1 MISDKIK
8 SILKTIPTD
17 PGVYRYYDDKG
28 EIIYVGKAK
37 NLKRRVHS
45 YFNKQQQ
52 SRKVSVLVSRIAD
65 IRFTVVNSEMEALL
79 LENNFIKQ
87 YKPRYNILLKDDKTY
102 PWICIKN
109 ERFPRV
115 FLTRKKVNDGSTY
128 FGPYPSV
135 MTAKT
140 LLEMLRQL
148 YPIRNC
154 KLILK
159 EENIKNNHYRPC
171 LEYHVGNCKAPCDG
185 SVDEEEYDSMI
196 INIKKVIKGNI
207 QEVLRDMKSKMMA
220 YAAKLEFEQAQ
231 VIKDKY
237 DLLENYHAK
246 SVVCSNTAYDMEV
259 FSFEDA
265 DNSFYVNYMKIVEGA
280 IIQSHSLE
288 IKRKLEESPEELLS
302 IAIVEIH
309 QMNSDEEADAFDA
322 SLHEDC
328 KDTLNVSI
336 DTEADALNVST
347 IMQNAESKINRNIK
361 EIIVP
366 IELNINIEGVR
377 FTIPQRGEKREILEL
392 SQRNAKQYRLEVEK
406 LRTLVDPE
414 RHTKRILSQMKED
427 LKLPVLPEVIEC
439 FDNSN
444 FQGDYAVAA
453 MTQFVNAKPNKS
465 GYRHFNIKTVEGPND
480 FASMEEI
487 IYRRYSR
494 LLNEN
499 QRLPDLIVVDG
510 GKGQLSSAVK
520 ILQQLGLYGKI
531 SIIGIAEKLEE
542 IYFPGDS
549 IPLYIDKRS
558 ETLKVIQHIRDEAH
572 RFGITHHRKK
582 FEKGFIHSELNDIK
596 GIGKQT
602 AEKLMLELKS
612 VKNIKDA
619 SLETLEGI
627 IGKAKAKIV
636 WEYYWS
642 TKNVH

>member
-1 MISDKIK
+1 MNISDKIK

-128 FGPYPSV
+128 LGPYPSV

-171 LEYHVGNCKAPCDG
+171 LEYHIGNCKAPCDG
-185 SVDEEEYDSMI
+185 SINEDDYNKMI
-196 INIKKVIKGNI
+196 YNVKKVIKGNI
-207 QEVLRDMKSKMMA
+207 QEVLRDMKSQMMA
-220 YAAKLEFEQAQ
+220 HAAKLEFEQAQ

-265 DNSFYVNYMKIVEGA
+265 GNSFYVNYMKIVEGA

-309 QMNSDEEADAFDA
+309 QMNDGTDTYFDSDND
-322 SLHEDC
+322 SNIN
-328 KDTLNVSI
+328 K
-336 DTEADALNVST
+336 
-347 IMQNAESKINRNIK
+347 SKNIR

-366 IELNINIEGVR
+366 IELDINIEGVR

-414 RHTKRILSQMKED
+414 RHTKRILNQMKED

-612 VKNIKDA
+612 VKNIKEA
-619 SLETLEGI
+619 SLETLEKI
-627 IGKAKAKIV
+627 VGKAKAKVV
-636 WEYYWS
+636 WDYFQ
-642 TKNVH
+642 NN

>member
-1 MISDKIK
+1 MNDKVK
-8 SILKTIPTD
+8 SILKTIPID

-37 NLKRRVHS
+37 NLKRRVSS

-52 SRKVSVLVSRIAD
+52 SGKVKVLVSRIAD
-65 IRFTVVNSEMEALL
+65 IKFTVVNNEMEALL

-102 PWICIKN
+102 PWICVKN

-115 FLTRKKVNDGSTY
+115 FLTRKKVNDGSIY

-159 EENIKNNHYRPC
+159 EEYINNGHYRPC
-171 LEYHVGNCKAPCDG
+171 LEYHIGNCKAPCDG
-185 SVDEEEYDSMI
+185 SISEDDYRQMI
-196 INIKKVIKGNI
+196 LNVKKVIKGNI
-207 QEVLRDMKSKMMA
+207 HEVLKDMKTQMMDHA
-220 YAAKLEFEQAQ
+220 SRLEFEKAQ

-246 SVVCSNTAYDMEV
+246 SVVCSNTIFDIEV

-265 DNSFYVNYMKIVEGA
+265 GNSFYVNYMKIVEGA
-280 IIQSHSLE
+280 IIQSHSFE
-288 IKRKLEESPEELLS
+288 IKRKLDETAEELMS
-302 IAIVEIH
+302 IAIIEVR
-309 QMNSDEEADAFDA
+309 QM
-322 SLHEDC
+322 
-328 KDTLNVSI
+328 
-336 DTEADALNVST
+336 
-347 IMQNAESKINRNIK
+347 MESRNIK

-366 IELNINIEGVR
+366 VELDINIEGVK
-377 FTIPQRGEKREILEL
+377 FTVPQRGEKLDILQL
-392 SQRNAKQYRLEVEK
+392 SQRNAKQYRIETEK

-414 RHTKRILSQMKED
+414 RHTKRILNQMKDD
-427 LKLPVLPEVIEC
+427 LNLPVLPEVIEC

-444 FQGDYAVAA
+444 FHGDYAVAA

-487 IYRRYSR
+487 IYRRYRR
-494 LLNEN
+494 LLDEG

-520 ILQQLGLYGKI
+520 ILQQLELYGKI

-619 SLETLEGI
+619 SLESLEKI

-636 WEYYWS
+636 WEYFNKTS
-642 TKNVH
+642 AE

>member
-1 MISDKIK
+1 MNISDKIK

-17 PGVYRYYDDKG
+17 PGVYQYFDEKG

-37 NLKRRVHS
+37 NLKRRVSS

-52 SRKVSVLVSRIAD
+52 SGKVKVLVSRIAD
-65 IRFTVVNSEMEALL
+65 IRFTVVNNEMEALL

-102 PWICIKN
+102 PWICVKN

-115 FLTRKKVNDGSTY
+115 FLTRKKVNDGSIY

-135 MTAKT
+135 TVAKT
-140 LLEMLRQL
+140 FLEMLRKL

-159 EENIKNNHYRPC
+159 EENINNGHYRPC
-171 LEYHVGNCKAPCDG
+171 LEYHIGNCKAPCDG
-185 SVDEEEYDSMI
+185 SMSEEDYRQMI
-196 INIKKVIKGNI
+196 LNVKKVIKGNI
-207 QEVLRDMKSKMMA
+207 QEVLKDMKNQMMDHA
-220 YAAKLEFEQAQ
+220 SRLEFEQAQ
-231 VIKDKY
+231 AIKDKY
-237 DLLENYHAK
+237 DILENYHAR
-246 SVVCSNTAYDMEV
+246 SVVCSNTIFDIEV
-259 FSFEDA
+259 FSYEDA
-265 DNSFYVNYMKIVEGA
+265 DSSFYVNYMKIVEGA
-280 IIQSHSLE
+280 IIQSHSFE
-288 IKRKLEESPEELLS
+288 IKRKLDETAEELMS
-302 IAIVEIH
+302 MAIVEVR
-309 QMNSDEEADAFDA
+309 QM
-322 SLHEDC
+322 
-328 KDTLNVSI
+328 
-336 DTEADALNVST
+336 
-347 IMQNAESKINRNIK
+347 MESNHIK

-366 IELNINIEGVR
+366 IELDIKLDGVK
-377 FTIPQRGEKREILEL
+377 FTIPQRGEKLEILEL
-392 SQRNAKQYRLEVEK
+392 SQRNAKQYRIETEK

-414 RHTKRILSQMKED
+414 RHTKRVLNQMKDD
-427 LKLPVLPEVIEC
+427 LRLPVLPEVIEC

-453 MTQFVNAKPNKS
+453 MVQFVNAKPNKS

-487 IYRRYSR
+487 IYRRYRR
-494 LLNEN
+494 LLDEG

-520 ILQQLGLYGKI
+520 ILQQLDLYGKI

-596 GIGKQT
+596 GIGKLT

-612 VKNIKDA
+612 VKNIKEA
-619 SLETLEGI
+619 SLETLEKI

-636 WEYYWS
+636 HEYFE
-642 TKNVH
+642 K

>member
-37 NLKRRVHS
+37 NLKRRVSS
-45 YFNKQQQ
+45 YFNKNQ
-52 SRKVSVLVSRIAD
+52 SGKVKVLVSRIAD
-65 IRFTVVNSEMEALL
+65 IKFIVVDNEMEALL
-79 LENNFIKQ
+79 LENNMIKQ
-87 YKPRYNILLKDDKTY
+87 YKPRYNIMLKDDKTY
-102 PWICIKN
+102 PWICVKN

-115 FLTRKKVNDGSTY
+115 YLTRKKVNDGSIY

-135 MTAKT
+135 MTART

-159 EENIKNNHYRPC
+159 EENINNGHYRPC
-171 LEYHVGNCKAPCDG
+171 LEYHIGNCKAPCDG
-185 SVDEEEYDSMI
+185 SISEEEYREMI
-196 INIKKVIKGNI
+196 QNIKRVIKGNI
-207 QEVLRDMKSKMMA
+207 QEVLKDMKAQMMDHA
-220 YAAKLEFEQAQ
+220 SRLEFEQAQ

-237 DLLENYHAK
+237 DILENYHAK
-246 SVVCSNTAYDMEV
+246 SVVCSNSLFDMEV
-259 FSFEDA
+259 FSYEDA
-265 DNSFYVNYMKIVEGA
+265 GNSFYVNYMKIVEGA
-280 IIQSHSLE
+280 IIQSHSFEL
-288 IKRKLEESPEELLS
+288 KRKLDESVEELLS
-302 IAIVEIH
+302 MAIVEVR
-309 QMNSDEEADAFDA
+309 QM
-322 SLHEDC
+322 
-328 KDTLNVSI
+328 
-336 DTEADALNVST
+336 
-347 IMQNAESKINRNIK
+347 MESHNIK

-366 IELNINIEGVR
+366 TELDIKLEGVK
-377 FTIPQRGEKREILEL
+377 FTIPQRGEKLDILEL
-392 SQRNAKQYRLEVEK
+392 SQRNAKQYRLDTEK

-414 RHTKRILSQMKED
+414 RHTKRILNQMKED
-427 LKLPVLPEVIEC
+427 LNLPVLPEVIEC

-487 IYRRYSR
+487 IYRRYKR
-494 LLNEN
+494 LLDEE

-520 ILQQLGLYGKI
+520 ILQQLGLFGKI

-612 VKNIKDA
+612 VKNIKEA
-619 SLETLEGI
+619 SLETLEKI
-627 IGKAKAKIV
+627 VGKAKAGIV
-636 WEYYWS
+636 YNYFR
-642 TKNVH
+642 NI

>member
-1 MISDKIK
+1 MTISDKIK

-109 ERFPRV
+109 EKFPRV

-154 KLILK
+154 KLILRQ
-159 EENIKNNHYRPC
+159 ENIKNGHYRPC
-171 LEYHVGNCKAPCDG
+171 LEYHIGNCKAPCDG
-185 SVDEEEYDSMI
+185 SVSEDDYNEMI
-196 INIKKVIKGNI
+196 YNVKKVIKGNI

-220 YAAKLEFEQAQ
+220 HAAKLEFEQAQ

-246 SVVCSNTAYDMEV
+246 SVVCSNTAHDMEV

-265 DNSFYVNYMKIVEGA
+265 DASFYINYMKIVEGA

-288 IKRKLEESPEELLS
+288 IKRKLEETPEELLS
-302 IAIVEIH
+302 MAIIEIH
-309 QMNSDEEADAFDA
+309 QMNAGTDSDTD
-322 SLHEDC
+322 SH
-328 KDTLNVSI
+328 
-336 DTEADALNVST
+336 
-347 IMQNAESKINRNIK
+347 INKGKKNR

-366 IELNINIEGVR
+366 IELDIDIEGVR
-377 FTIPQRGEKREILEL
+377 FTVPQRGEKFEILEL
-392 SQRNAKQYRLEVEK
+392 SQRNAKQYRLEMEK

-414 RHTKRILSQMKED
+414 RHTKRILNQMKED

-520 ILQQLGLYGKI
+520 ILQQLGLFGKI

-612 VKNIKDA
+612 VKNIKEA
-619 SLETLEGI
+619 SIETLEAI
-627 IGKAKAKIV
+627 VGKAKAKIV
-636 WEYYWS
+636 WEYFRS
-642 TKNVH
+642 I

>member
-1 MISDKIK
+1 MNDKIA

-17 PGVYRYYDDKG
+17 PGVYRYYDEKG

-37 NLKRRVHS
+37 NLKRRVSS
-45 YFNKQQQ
+45 YFNKQQ
-52 SRKVSVLVSRIAD
+52 SGKVKVLVSRIAD
-65 IRFTVVNSEMEALL
+65 IKFIVVDNEMEALL
-79 LENNFIKQ
+79 LENNMIKQ
-87 YKPRYNILLKDDKTY
+87 YKPRYNIMLKDDKTY
-102 PWICIKN
+102 PWICVKN

-115 FLTRKKVNDGSTY
+115 FLTRKKVNDGSIY

-135 MTAKT
+135 TVAKT
-140 LLEMLRQL
+140 FLEMLRKL

-159 EENIKNNHYRPC
+159 EENIYNGHYRPC
-171 LEYHVGNCKAPCDG
+171 LEYHIGNCKAPCDG
-185 SVDEEEYDSMI
+185 SISEEEYREMI
-196 INIKKVIKGNI
+196 LNVKKVIKGNI
-207 QEVLRDMKSKMMA
+207 QEVLRDMKAKMMDHA
-220 YAAKLEFEQAQ
+220 SRLEFEQAQ

-237 DLLENYHAK
+237 DILENYHAK
-246 SVVCSNTAYDMEV
+246 SVVCSNTIFDIEV
-259 FSFEDA
+259 FSYEDA
-265 DNSFYVNYMKIVEGA
+265 DTSFYVNYMKIVEGA
-280 IIQSHSLE
+280 IIQSHSFE
-288 IKRKLEESPEELLS
+288 IKRKLDETAEELLS
-302 IAIVEIH
+302 MAVVEVR
-309 QMNSDEEADAFDA
+309 QM
-322 SLHEDC
+322 
-328 KDTLNVSI
+328 
-336 DTEADALNVST
+336 
-347 IMQNAESKINRNIK
+347 MESNHIK

-366 IELNINIEGVR
+366 IDLDIKLDGVR
-377 FTIPQRGEKREILEL
+377 FTVPQRGEKLDILEL
-392 SQRNAKQYRLEVEK
+392 SQRNAKQYRIETEK

-414 RHTKRILSQMKED
+414 RHTKRILNQMKDD
-427 LKLPVLPEVIEC
+427 LRLPKLPEVIEC

-453 MTQFVNAKPNKS
+453 MVQFVNAKPNKS

-487 IYRRYSR
+487 VYRRYKR
-494 LLNEN
+494 LLDEG

-612 VKNIKDA
+612 VKNIKEAD
-619 SLETLEGI
+619 LETLEKI
-627 IGKAKAKIV
+627 VGKAKAKIV
-636 WEYYWS
+636 WEYF
-642 TKNVH
+642 NHE

>member
-1 MISDKIK
+1 MNISDKIK

-17 PGVYRYYDDKG
+17 PGVYQYFDEKG

-37 NLKRRVHS
+37 NLKRRVSS

-52 SRKVSVLVSRIAD
+52 SGKVKVLVSRIAD
-65 IRFTVVNSEMEALL
+65 IRFTVVNNEMEALL

-102 PWICIKN
+102 PWICVKN

-115 FLTRKKVNDGSTY
+115 FLTRKKVNDGSIY

-135 MTAKT
+135 TVAKT
-140 LLEMLRQL
+140 FLEMLRKL

-159 EENIKNNHYRPC
+159 EENINNGHYRPC
-171 LEYHVGNCKAPCDG
+171 LEYHIGNCKAPCDG
-185 SVDEEEYDSMI
+185 SMSEENYRQMI
-196 INIKKVIKGNI
+196 LNVKKVIKGNI
-207 QEVLRDMKSKMMA
+207 QEVLKDMKNQMMDHA
-220 YAAKLEFEQAQ
+220 SRLEFEQAQ

-237 DLLENYHAK
+237 DILENYHAR
-246 SVVCSNTAYDMEV
+246 SVVCSNTIFDIEV
-259 FSFEDA
+259 FSYEDA
-265 DNSFYVNYMKIVEGA
+265 GNSFYVNYMKIVEGA
-280 IIQSHSLE
+280 IIQSHSFE
-288 IKRKLEESPEELLS
+288 IKRKLDETAEELMS
-302 IAIVEIH
+302 MAIVEVR
-309 QMNSDEEADAFDA
+309 QM
-322 SLHEDC
+322 
-328 KDTLNVSI
+328 
-336 DTEADALNVST
+336 
-347 IMQNAESKINRNIK
+347 MESNHIK

-366 IELNINIEGVR
+366 IELDIKLDGVK
-377 FTIPQRGEKREILEL
+377 FTIPQRGEKLDILQL
-392 SQRNAKQYRLEVEK
+392 SQRNAKQYRIETEK

-414 RHTKRILSQMKED
+414 RHTKRVLNQIKDD
-427 LKLPVLPEVIEC
+427 LQLPVLPEVIEC

-453 MTQFVNAKPNKS
+453 MVQFVNAKPNKS

-487 IYRRYSR
+487 IYRRYRR
-494 LLNEN
+494 LLDEG

-520 ILQQLGLYGKI
+520 ILQQLDLYGKI

-596 GIGKQT
+596 GIGKLT

-612 VKNIKDA
+612 VKNIKEA
-619 SLETLEGI
+619 SLETLEKI

-636 WEYYWS
+636 HDFFE
-642 TKNVH
+642 K

>member
-17 PGVYRYYDDKG
+17 PGVYRYYDEKD

-37 NLKRRVHS
+37 NLKRRVSS

-52 SRKVSVLVSRIAD
+52 SGKVKVLVSRIAD
-65 IRFTVVNSEMEALL
+65 IRFTVVNNEMEALL

-87 YKPRYNILLKDDKTY
+87 YKPRYNIMLKDDKTY
-102 PWICIKN
+102 PWICVKN

-115 FLTRKKVNDGSTY
+115 FLTRKKINDGSIY

-135 MTAKT
+135 TVAKT
-140 LLEMLRQL
+140 FLEMLRKL

-159 EENIKNNHYRPC
+159 EEHIYNGHYRPC
-171 LEYHVGNCKAPCDG
+171 LEYHIGNCKAPCDG
-185 SVDEEEYDSMI
+185 SMSEEDYRQMI
-196 INIKKVIKGNI
+196 LNVKKVIKGNI
-207 QEVLRDMKSKMMA
+207 QEVLKDMKAQMMDHA
-220 YAAKLEFEQAQ
+220 SRLEFEQAQ

-246 SVVCSNTAYDMEV
+246 SVVCSNTIFDIEV
-259 FSFEDA
+259 FSYEDA
-265 DNSFYVNYMKIVEGA
+265 GNSFYVNYMKIVEGA
-280 IIQSHSLE
+280 IIQSHSFE
-288 IKRKLEESPEELLS
+288 IKRKLDETAEELMS
-302 IAIVEIH
+302 IAIIEIR
-309 QMNSDEEADAFDA
+309 QM
-322 SLHEDC
+322 
-328 KDTLNVSI
+328 
-336 DTEADALNVST
+336 
-347 IMQNAESKINRNIK
+347 MESHNIK

-366 IELNINIEGVR
+366 IELDIKLDGVK
-377 FTIPQRGEKREILEL
+377 FTIPQRGEKLDILEL
-392 SQRNAKQYRLEVEK
+392 SQRNAKQYRIETEK

-414 RHTKRILSQMKED
+414 RHTKRILNQMKDD
-427 LKLPVLPEVIEC
+427 LNLPVLPEVIEC

-487 IYRRYSR
+487 IYRRYRR
-494 LLNEN
+494 LLDEE

-612 VKNIKDA
+612 VKNIKEA
-619 SLETLEGI
+619 SLETLEKI

-636 WEYYWS
+636 KEYFDKTS
-642 TKNVH
+642 TI

>member
-1 MISDKIK
+1 MTISDKIK

-109 ERFPRV
+109 EKFPRV

-154 KLILK
+154 KLILRQ
-159 EENIKNNHYRPC
+159 ENINNGHYRPC
-171 LEYHVGNCKAPCDG
+171 LEYHIGNCKAPCDG
-185 SVDEEEYDSMI
+185 SVSEDDYNEMI
-196 INIKKVIKGNI
+196 YNVKKVIKGNI

-220 YAAKLEFEQAQ
+220 HAAKLEFEQAQ

-246 SVVCSNTAYDMEV
+246 SVVCSNTAHDMEV

-265 DNSFYVNYMKIVEGA
+265 DASFYINYMKIVEGA

-288 IKRKLEESPEELLS
+288 IKRKLEETPEELLS
-302 IAIVEIH
+302 MAIIEIH
-309 QMNSDEEADAFDA
+309 QMNAGTDSDTD
-322 SLHEDC
+322 SH
-328 KDTLNVSI
+328 
-336 DTEADALNVST
+336 
-347 IMQNAESKINRNIK
+347 INKGKKNR

-366 IELNINIEGVR
+366 IELDIDIEGVR
-377 FTIPQRGEKREILEL
+377 FTVPQRGEKFEILEL
-392 SQRNAKQYRLEVEK
+392 SQRNAKQYRLEMEK

-414 RHTKRILSQMKED
+414 RHTKRILNQMKED

-520 ILQQLGLYGKI
+520 ILQQLGLFGKI

-612 VKNIKDA
+612 VKNIKEA
-619 SLETLEGI
+619 SIETLEAI
-627 IGKAKAKIV
+627 VGKAKAKIV
-636 WEYYWS
+636 WNYFQE
-642 TKNVH
+642 NNL

>member
-1 MISDKIK
+1 MRFTNTMNTSDKIA
-8 SILKTIPTD
+8 SILKTIPND
-17 PGVYRYYDDKG
+17 PGVYQYFDEKG

-37 NLKRRVHS
+37 NLKRRVSS

-52 SRKVSVLVSRIAD
+52 SGKVKVLVSRIAD
-65 IRFTVVNSEMEALL
+65 IRFTVVNNEMEALL

-102 PWICIKN
+102 PWICVKN

-115 FLTRKKVNDGSTY
+115 FLTRKKVNDGSIY

-159 EENIKNNHYRPC
+159 EENINKGYYRPC
-171 LEYHVGNCKAPCDG
+171 LEYHIGNCKAPCDG
-185 SVDEEEYDSMI
+185 SISEEDYRQMI
-196 INIKKVIKGNI
+196 LNVKKVIKGNI
-207 QEVLRDMKSKMMA
+207 QEVLKDMKNQMMDHA
-220 YAAKLEFEQAQ
+220 SRLEFEQAQ

-246 SVVCSNTAYDMEV
+246 SVVCSNTIFDIEV
-259 FSFEDA
+259 FSYEDA
-265 DNSFYVNYMKIVEGA
+265 DSSFYVNYMKIVEGA
-280 IIQSHSLE
+280 IIQSHSFE
-288 IKRKLEESPEELLS
+288 IKRKLDETAEELMS
-302 IAIVEIH
+302 MAIVEVR
-309 QMNSDEEADAFDA
+309 QM
-322 SLHEDC
+322 
-328 KDTLNVSI
+328 
-336 DTEADALNVST
+336 
-347 IMQNAESKINRNIK
+347 MESNHIK

-366 IELNINIEGVR
+366 IELDIKLDGVK
-377 FTIPQRGEKREILEL
+377 FTIPQRGEKLEILEL
-392 SQRNAKQYRLEVEK
+392 SQRNAKQYRIETEK

-414 RHTKRILSQMKED
+414 RHTKRILNQMKDD
-427 LKLPVLPEVIEC
+427 LRLPVLPEVIEC

-453 MTQFVNAKPNKS
+453 MVQFVNAKPNKS

-487 IYRRYSR
+487 IYRRYRR
-494 LLNEN
+494 LLDEG
-499 QRLPDLIVVDG
+499 QRLPDLIVIDG

-520 ILQQLGLYGKI
+520 ILQQLDLYGKI

-596 GIGKQT
+596 GIGKLT

-612 VKNIKDA
+612 VKNIKEA
-619 SLETLEGI
+619 SLETLEKI

-636 WEYYWS
+636 HDFFE
-642 TKNVH
+642 K

>member
-1 MISDKIK
+1 MRFTNTMNISDKIA

-17 PGVYRYYDDKG
+17 PGVYRYYDEKG

-37 NLKRRVHS
+37 NLKRRVSS
-45 YFNKQQQ
+45 YFNKQQ
-52 SRKVSVLVSRIAD
+52 SGKVKVLVSRIAD
-65 IRFTVVNSEMEALL
+65 IKFIVVDNEMEALL
-79 LENNFIKQ
+79 LENNMIKQ
-87 YKPRYNILLKDDKTY
+87 YKPRYNIMLKDDKTY
-102 PWICIKN
+102 PWICVKN

-115 FLTRKKVNDGSTY
+115 FLTRKKVNDGSIY

-135 MTAKT
+135 TVAKT
-140 LLEMLRQL
+140 FLEMLRKL

-159 EENIKNNHYRPC
+159 EENIYNGHYRPC
-171 LEYHVGNCKAPCDG
+171 LEYHIGNCKAPCDG
-185 SVDEEEYDSMI
+185 SISEEEYREMI
-196 INIKKVIKGNI
+196 LNVKKVIKGNI
-207 QEVLRDMKSKMMA
+207 QEVLRDMKAKMMDHA
-220 YAAKLEFEQAQ
+220 SRLEFEQAQ

-237 DLLENYHAK
+237 DILENYHAK
-246 SVVCSNTAYDMEV
+246 SVVCSNTIFDIEV

-265 DNSFYVNYMKIVEGA
+265 GNSFYVNYMKIVEGA
-280 IIQSHSLE
+280 IIQSHSFE
-288 IKRKLEESPEELLS
+288 IKRKLDETAEELLS
-302 IAIVEIH
+302 MAVVEVR
-309 QMNSDEEADAFDA
+309 QM
-322 SLHEDC
+322 
-328 KDTLNVSI
+328 
-336 DTEADALNVST
+336 
-347 IMQNAESKINRNIK
+347 MESNHIK

-366 IELNINIEGVR
+366 IDLDIKLDGVR
-377 FTIPQRGEKREILEL
+377 FTVPHRGEKFDILEL
-392 SQRNAKQYRLEVEK
+392 SQRNAKQYRIDTEK

-414 RHTKRILSQMKED
+414 RHTKRILNQMKDD
-427 LKLPVLPEVIEC
+427 LRLPELPEVIEC

-487 IYRRYSR
+487 VYRRYKR
-494 LLNEN
+494 LLDEG

-612 VKNIKDA
+612 VKNIKEAD
-619 SLETLEGI
+619 LETLEKI
-627 IGKAKAKIV
+627 VGKAKAKIV
-636 WEYYWS
+636 WEYF
-642 TKNVH
+642 NHE

>member
-1 MISDKIK
+1 MNYSDKIK

-37 NLKRRVHS
+37 NLKRRVSS
-45 YFNKQQQ
+45 YFNKQQ
-52 SRKVSVLVSRIAD
+52 SGKVKVLVSRIAD
-65 IRFTVVNSEMEALL
+65 IKFIVVDNEMEALL
-79 LENNFIKQ
+79 LENNMIKQ
-87 YKPRYNILLKDDKTY
+87 YKPRYNIMLKDDKTY
-102 PWICIKN
+102 PWICVKN

-115 FLTRKKVNDGSTY
+115 FLTRKKVNDGSIY

-135 MTAKT
+135 MTART

-159 EENIKNNHYRPC
+159 EENINNGHYRPC
-171 LEYHVGNCKAPCDG
+171 LEYHIGNCKAPCDG
-185 SVDEEEYDSMI
+185 SISEDDYREMI
-196 INIKKVIKGNI
+196 QNIKRVIKGNI
-207 QEVLRDMKSKMMA
+207 QEVLKDMKAQMMDHA
-220 YAAKLEFEQAQ
+220 SRLEFEQAQ

-237 DLLENYHAK
+237 DILENYHAK
-246 SVVCSNTAYDMEV
+246 SVVCSNSLFDMEV
-259 FSFEDA
+259 FSYEDA
-265 DNSFYVNYMKIVEGA
+265 GNSFYVNYMKIVEGA
-280 IIQSHSLE
+280 IIQSHSFEL
-288 IKRKLEESPEELLS
+288 KRKLDESVEELLS
-302 IAIVEIH
+302 MAIVEIR
-309 QMNSDEEADAFDA
+309 QM
-322 SLHEDC
+322 
-328 KDTLNVSI
+328 
-336 DTEADALNVST
+336 
-347 IMQNAESKINRNIK
+347 MESHNIK

-366 IELNINIEGVR
+366 TDLDIKLEGVK
-377 FTIPQRGEKREILEL
+377 FTIPQRGEKLDILEL
-392 SQRNAKQYRLEVEK
+392 SQRNAKQYRLDTEK

-414 RHTKRILSQMKED
+414 RHTKRILNQMKDD
-427 LKLPVLPEVIEC
+427 LNLPVLPEVIEC

-487 IYRRYSR
+487 IYRRYRR
-494 LLNEN
+494 LLDEE

-520 ILQQLGLYGKI
+520 ILQQLGLFGKI

-582 FEKGFIHSELNDIK
+582 FEKGFLHSELNDIK

-612 VKNIKDA
+612 VKNIKD
-619 SLETLEGI
+619 SDLDTLEKI
-627 IGKAKAKIV
+627 VGKAKAGII
-636 WEYYWS
+636 YNYFR
-642 TKNVH
+642 NL

>member
-128 FGPYPSV
+128 LGPYPSV

-171 LEYHVGNCKAPCDG
+171 LEYHIGNCKAPCNG
-185 SVDEEEYDSMI
+185 SIGEDDYNEMI
-196 INIKKVIKGNI
+196 YNVKRVIKGNI
-207 QEVLRDMKSKMMA
+207 QEVLRDMKSQMMA
-220 YAAKLEFEQAQ
+220 HAAKLEFEQAQ

-265 DNSFYVNYMKIVEGA
+265 GNSFYVNYMKIVEGA

-309 QMNSDEEADAFDA
+309 QMNAGTD
-322 SLHEDC
+322 
-328 KDTLNVSI
+328 I
-336 DTEADALNVST
+336 DSENDSN
-347 IMQNAESKINRNIK
+347 INKNKNIR

-366 IELNINIEGVR
+366 IELDINIEGVR

-414 RHTKRILSQMKED
+414 RHTKRILNQMKED

-612 VKNIKDA
+612 VKNIKEA
-619 SLETLEGI
+619 SLETLEKI
-627 IGKAKAKIV
+627 VGKAKAKVV
-636 WEYYWS
+636 WDYFQS
-642 TKNVH
+642 N

>member
-1 MISDKIK
+1 MSISDKIT

-17 PGVYRYYDDKG
+17 PGVYRYYDEKG

-37 NLKRRVHS
+37 NLKRRVSS
-45 YFNKQQQ
+45 YFNKQQ
-52 SRKVSVLVSRIAD
+52 SGKVKVLVSRIAD
-65 IRFTVVNSEMEALL
+65 IKFIVVDNEMEALL
-79 LENNFIKQ
+79 LENNMIKQ
-87 YKPRYNILLKDDKTY
+87 YKPRYNIMLKDDKTY
-102 PWICIKN
+102 PWICVKN

-115 FLTRKKVNDGSTY
+115 FLTRKKVNDGSIY

-135 MTAKT
+135 TVAKT
-140 LLEMLRQL
+140 FLEMLRKL

-154 KLILK
+154 KLVLK
-159 EENIKNNHYRPC
+159 EENIYNGHYRPC
-171 LEYHVGNCKAPCDG
+171 LEYHIGNCKAPCDG
-185 SVDEEEYDSMI
+185 SMSEEEYREMI
-196 INIKKVIKGNI
+196 LNVKKVIKGNI
-207 QEVLRDMKSKMMA
+207 QEVLKDMKVQMMDHA
-220 YAAKLEFEQAQ
+220 SRLEFEQAQ

-237 DLLENYHAK
+237 DILENYHAK
-246 SVVCSNTAYDMEV
+246 SVVCSNTIFDIEV
-259 FSFEDA
+259 FSYEDVG
-265 DNSFYVNYMKIVEGA
+265 NSFYVNYMKIVEGA
-280 IIQSHSLE
+280 VIQSHSFE
-288 IKRKLEESPEELLS
+288 IKRKLDESPEDLLS
-302 IAIVEIH
+302 IAIIEVR
-309 QMNSDEEADAFDA
+309 QM
-322 SLHEDC
+322 
-328 KDTLNVSI
+328 
-336 DTEADALNVST
+336 
-347 IMQNAESKINRNIK
+347 MESNHIK

-366 IELNINIEGVR
+366 IELDIKLEGVK
-377 FTIPQRGEKREILEL
+377 FTVPQRGEKLDILEL
-392 SQRNAKQYRLEVEK
+392 SQRNAKQYRLDTEK

-414 RHTKRILSQMKED
+414 RHTKRILNQMKDD
-427 LKLPVLPEVIEC
+427 LRLPELPEVIEC

-453 MTQFVNAKPNKS
+453 MVQFVNAKPNKS

-487 IYRRYSR
+487 VYRRYKR
-494 LLNEN
+494 LLDEG

-596 GIGKQT
+596 GIGKHT

-612 VKNIKDA
+612 VKNIKETD
-619 SLETLEGI
+619 LETLEKI
-627 IGKAKAKIV
+627 VGKAKAKIV
-636 WEYYWS
+636 WEYF
-642 TKNVH
+642 TKS

>member
-1 MISDKIK
+1 MSISDKIT
-8 SILKTIPTD
+8 SILQTIPTD
-17 PGVYRYYDDKG
+17 PGVYRYYDEKG

-37 NLKRRVHS
+37 NLKRRVSS
-45 YFNKQQQ
+45 YFNKQQ
-52 SRKVSVLVSRIAD
+52 SGKVKVLVSRIAD
-65 IRFTVVNSEMEALL
+65 IKFIVVDNEMEALL
-79 LENNFIKQ
+79 LENNMIKQ
-87 YKPRYNILLKDDKTY
+87 YKPRYNIMLKDDKTY
-102 PWICIKN
+102 PWICVKN

-115 FLTRKKVNDGSTY
+115 FLTRKKVNDGSIY

-135 MTAKT
+135 TVAKT
-140 LLEMLRQL
+140 FLEMLRKL

-154 KLILK
+154 KLVLK
-159 EENIKNNHYRPC
+159 EENIYNGHYRPC
-171 LEYHVGNCKAPCDG
+171 LEYHIGNCKAPCDG
-185 SVDEEEYDSMI
+185 SISEEEYREMI
-196 INIKKVIKGNI
+196 LNVKKVIKGNI
-207 QEVLRDMKSKMMA
+207 QEVLRDMKAQMMDHA
-220 YAAKLEFEQAQ
+220 SRLEFEQAQ

-237 DLLENYHAK
+237 DILENYHAR
-246 SVVCSNTAYDMEV
+246 SVVCSNTLFDIEV
-259 FSFEDA
+259 FSYEDA
-265 DNSFYVNYMKIVEGA
+265 GNSFYVNYMKIVEGA
-280 IIQSHSLE
+280 IIQSHSFE
-288 IKRKLEESPEELLS
+288 IKRKLDESAEELLS
-302 IAIVEIH
+302 MAVVEVR
-309 QMNSDEEADAFDA
+309 QM
-322 SLHEDC
+322 
-328 KDTLNVSI
+328 
-336 DTEADALNVST
+336 
-347 IMQNAESKINRNIK
+347 MESHNIK

-366 IELNINIEGVR
+366 IDLDIKLDGVR
-377 FTIPQRGEKREILEL
+377 FTVPQRGEKLDILEL
-392 SQRNAKQYRLEVEK
+392 SQRNAKQYRIDTEK

-414 RHTKRILSQMKED
+414 RHTKRILNQMKDD
-427 LKLPVLPEVIEC
+427 LRLPELPEVIEC

-453 MTQFVNAKPNKS
+453 MVQFVNAKPNKS

-487 IYRRYSR
+487 VYRRYKR
-494 LLNEN
+494 LLDEG

-582 FEKGFIHSELNDIK
+582 FEKGFLHSELNDIK

-612 VKNIKDA
+612 VKNIKEAD
-619 SLETLEGI
+619 LETLEKI
-627 IGKAKAKIV
+627 VGKAKAKIV
-636 WEYYWS
+636 WEYF
-642 TKNVH
+642 NHE

>member
-37 NLKRRVHS
+37 NLKRRVSS

-52 SRKVSVLVSRIAD
+52 SGKVKVLVSRITD
-65 IRFTVVNSEMEALL
+65 IKFTVVNNEMEALL

-102 PWICIKN
+102 PWICVKN

-115 FLTRKKVNDGSTY
+115 FLTRKKVNDGSIY

-159 EENIKNNHYRPC
+159 EEHIYNGHYRPC
-171 LEYHVGNCKAPCDG
+171 LEYHIGNCKAPCDG
-185 SVDEEEYDSMI
+185 SISEEDYRQMI
-196 INIKKVIKGNI
+196 LNVKKVIKGNI
-207 QEVLRDMKSKMMA
+207 KEVLTDMKAQMMDHA
-220 YAAKLEFEQAQ
+220 SRLEFEQAQ

-246 SVVCSNTAYDMEV
+246 SVVCSNSIFDIEV
-259 FSFEDA
+259 FSYEDA
-265 DNSFYVNYMKIVEGA
+265 ENSFYVNYMKIVEGA
-280 IIQSHSLE
+280 IIQSHSFE
-288 IKRKLEESPEELLS
+288 IKRKLDESPEELMS
-302 IAIVEIH
+302 MAIVEIR
-309 QMNSDEEADAFDA
+309 QMMYSN
-322 SLHEDC
+322 
-328 KDTLNVSI
+328 
-336 DTEADALNVST
+336 
-347 IMQNAESKINRNIK
+347 NIK

-366 IELNINIEGVR
+366 IELDIKLDGVK
-377 FTIPQRGEKREILEL
+377 FTVPQRGEKLDILQL
-392 SQRNAKQYRLEVEK
+392 SQRNAKQYRIETEK

-414 RHTKRILSQMKED
+414 RHTKRILNQMKDD
-427 LKLPVLPEVIEC
+427 LNLPVLPEVIEC

-487 IYRRYSR
+487 IYRRYKR
-494 LLNEN
+494 LLDEG

-520 ILQQLGLYGKI
+520 ILQQLGLFGKI

-612 VKNIKDA
+612 VKNIKEA
-619 SLETLEGI
+619 NLETLERI
-627 IGKAKAKIV
+627 VGKAKAKIV
-636 WEYYWS
+636 KEYFDKTS
-642 TKNVH
+642 AE

>member
-1 MISDKIK
+1 MNVSDKIK
-8 SILKTIPTD
+8 SILKTIPND
-17 PGVYRYYDDKG
+17 PGVYQYFDEKG
-28 EIIYVGKAK
+28 DIIYVGKAK
-37 NLKRRVHS
+37 NLKRRVSS

-52 SRKVSVLVSRIAD
+52 SGKVKVLVSRIAD
-65 IRFTVVNSEMEALL
+65 IRFIVVANEMEALL
-79 LENNFIKQ
+79 LENNMIKQ
-87 YKPRYNILLKDDKTY
+87 YKPRYNIMLKDDKTY
-102 PWICIKN
+102 PWICVKN

-115 FLTRKKVNDGSTY
+115 FLTRKKVGDGSIY

-140 LLEMLRQL
+140 LLEMLRRL

-159 EENIKNNHYRPC
+159 EENIINGHYRPC
-171 LEYHVGNCKAPCDG
+171 LEYHIGNCKAPCDG
-185 SVDEEEYDSMI
+185 SISEDDYRQMI
-196 INIKKVIKGNI
+196 LNVKKVIKGNI
-207 QEVLRDMKSKMMA
+207 KEVLIDMKSQMMDHA
-220 YAAKLEFEQAQ
+220 SRLEFEQAQ

-237 DLLENYHAK
+237 DLLEKYHAK
-246 SVVCSNTAYDMEV
+246 SVVCSNAIFDIEV
-259 FSFEDA
+259 FSYEDA
-265 DNSFYVNYMKIVEGA
+265 GGSFYVNYMKIVEGA
-280 IIQSHSLE
+280 IIQSHSFE
-288 IKRKLEESPEELLS
+288 IKRKLDETAEELLS
-302 IAIVEIH
+302 IAVVEVR
-309 QMNSDEEADAFDA
+309 QMMESNS
-322 SLHEDC
+322 
-328 KDTLNVSI
+328 
-336 DTEADALNVST
+336 
-347 IMQNAESKINRNIK
+347 IK

-366 IELNINIEGVR
+366 IDLDIKLEGVK
-377 FTIPQRGEKREILEL
+377 FIIPQRGEKYEILEL
-392 SQRNAKQYRLEVEK
+392 SQRNAKQYRIEAEK

-414 RHTKRILSQMKED
+414 RHTKRILNQMKDD

-453 MTQFVNAKPNKS
+453 MVQFVNAKPNKS

-487 IYRRYSR
+487 ITRRYKR
-494 LLNEN
+494 LLEEK
-499 QRLPDLIVVDG
+499 QRLPDMIVVDG

-520 ILQQLGLYGKI
+520 ILQQLDLYGKI

-596 GIGKQT
+596 GIGKLT

-612 VKNIKDA
+612 VKNIKEAD
-619 SLETLEGI
+619 LETLEKVV
-627 IGKAKAKIV
+627 GKAKAKIV
-636 WEYYWS
+636 WEYFRYN
-642 TKNVH
+642 K

>member
-37 NLKRRVHS
+37 NLKRRVSS
-45 YFNKQQQ
+45 YFNKQQ
-52 SRKVSVLVSRIAD
+52 SGKVKVLVSRIAD
-65 IRFTVVNSEMEALL
+65 IKFIVVDNEMEALL
-79 LENNFIKQ
+79 LENNMIKQ
-87 YKPRYNILLKDDKTY
+87 YKPRYNIMLKDDKTY
-102 PWICIKN
+102 PWICVKN

-115 FLTRKKVNDGSTY
+115 YLTRKKVNDGSIY

-135 MTAKT
+135 MTART

-159 EENIKNNHYRPC
+159 EENINNGHYRPC
-171 LEYHVGNCKAPCDG
+171 LEYHIGNCKAPCDG
-185 SVDEEEYDSMI
+185 SISEEEYREMI
-196 INIKKVIKGNI
+196 QNIKRVIKGNI
-207 QEVLRDMKSKMMA
+207 QEVLKDMKAQMMDHA
-220 YAAKLEFEQAQ
+220 SRLEFEQAQ

-237 DLLENYHAK
+237 DILENYHAK
-246 SVVCSNTAYDMEV
+246 SVVCSNSLFDMEV
-259 FSFEDA
+259 FSYEDA
-265 DNSFYVNYMKIVEGA
+265 GNSFYVNYMKIVEGA
-280 IIQSHSLE
+280 IIQSHSFEL
-288 IKRKLEESPEELLS
+288 KRKLDESVEELLS
-302 IAIVEIH
+302 MAIVEVR
-309 QMNSDEEADAFDA
+309 QM
-322 SLHEDC
+322 
-328 KDTLNVSI
+328 
-336 DTEADALNVST
+336 
-347 IMQNAESKINRNIK
+347 MESHNIK

-366 IELNINIEGVR
+366 TELDIKLEGVK
-377 FTIPQRGEKREILEL
+377 FTIPQRGEKLDILEL
-392 SQRNAKQYRLEVEK
+392 SQRNAKQYRLDTEK

-414 RHTKRILSQMKED
+414 RHTKRILNQMKED
-427 LKLPVLPEVIEC
+427 LNLPVLPEVIEC

-487 IYRRYSR
+487 IYRRYKR
-494 LLNEN
+494 LLDEE

-520 ILQQLGLYGKI
+520 ILQQLGLFGKI

-612 VKNIKDA
+612 VKNIKEA
-619 SLETLEGI
+619 NLETLEKI
-627 IGKAKAKIV
+627 VGKAKAKIV
-636 WEYYWS
+636 WEYFR
-642 TKNVH
+642 KNQED

>member
-1 MISDKIK
+1 M
-8 SILKTIPTD
+8 
-17 PGVYRYYDDKG
+17 YRYYDDKG

-52 SRKVSVLVSRIAD
+52 SRKVSVLVSRIND

-109 ERFPRV
+109 EKFPRV
-115 FLTRKKVNDGSTY
+115 FLTRKKVNDGSMY

-154 KLILK
+154 KLILRQ
-159 EENIKNNHYRPC
+159 ENINNGHYRPC
-171 LEYHVGNCKAPCDG
+171 LEYHIGNCKAPCDG
-185 SVDEEEYDSMI
+185 SISEDDYNEMI
-196 INIKKVIKGNI
+196 YNVKKVIKGNI

-220 YAAKLEFEQAQ
+220 HAAKLEFEQAQ

-246 SVVCSNTAYDMEV
+246 SVVCSNTAHDMEV

-265 DNSFYVNYMKIVEGA
+265 DASFYINYMKIVEGA

-288 IKRKLEESPEELLS
+288 IKRKLEETPEELLS
-302 IAIVEIH
+302 MAIIEIH
-309 QMNSDEEADAFDA
+309 QMNAGTDSDTD
-322 SLHEDC
+322 SH
-328 KDTLNVSI
+328 
-336 DTEADALNVST
+336 
-347 IMQNAESKINRNIK
+347 INKGKKNR
-361 EIIVP
+361 EIIIP
-366 IELNINIEGVR
+366 IELDINIEGVR
-377 FTIPQRGEKREILEL
+377 FTVPQRGEKFEILEL
-392 SQRNAKQYRLEVEK
+392 SQRNAKQYRLEMEK

-414 RHTKRILSQMKED
+414 RHTKRILNQMKED

-520 ILQQLGLYGKI
+520 ILQQLGLFGKI

-612 VKNIKDA
+612 VKNIKEA
-619 SLETLEGI
+619 SIETLESI
-627 IGKAKAKIV
+627 VGKAKAKIV
-636 WEYYWS
+636 WEHF
-642 TKNVH
+642 KGVL

>member
-1 MISDKIK
+1 MTISDKIK
-8 SILKTIPTD
+8 SILKTIPND
-17 PGVYRYYDDKG
+17 PGVYQYFDEKG

-37 NLKRRVHS
+37 NLKRRVSS

-65 IRFTVVNSEMEALL
+65 IKFTVVANEMEALL

-109 ERFPRV
+109 EKFPRV
-115 FLTRKKVNDGSTY
+115 FLTRKKVNDGSIY

-154 KLILK
+154 KLILRQ
-159 EENIKNNHYRPC
+159 ENIKNGHYRPC
-171 LEYHVGNCKAPCDG
+171 LEYHIGNCKAPCDG
-185 SVDEEEYDSMI
+185 SISEDDYNEMI
-196 INIKKVIKGNI
+196 HNVKKVIKGNI
-207 QEVLRDMKSKMMA
+207 QEVLRDMKSQMMA

-246 SVVCSNTAYDMEV
+246 SVVCSNTIFDMEV

-265 DNSFYVNYMKIVEGA
+265 DASFYVNYMKIVEGA
-280 IIQSHSLE
+280 IIQSHSFE
-288 IKRKLEESPEELLS
+288 IKRKLEETPEELLS

-309 QMNSDEEADAFDA
+309 QM
-322 SLHEDC
+322 
-328 KDTLNVSI
+328 
-336 DTEADALNVST
+336 
-347 IMQNAESKINRNIK
+347 MESNNIK

-366 IELNINIEGVR
+366 IDIDIKIEGVK
-377 FTIPQRGEKREILEL
+377 FTIPQRGEKFEILEL

-414 RHTKRILSQMKED
+414 RHTKRILNQMKED
-427 LKLPVLPEVIEC
+427 LRLPVLPEVIEC

-520 ILQQLGLYGKI
+520 ILQQLGLFGKI

-612 VKNIKDA
+612 VKNIKEA
-619 SLETLEGI
+619 SLETLEKI
-627 IGKAKAKIV
+627 IGKAKAKVV
-636 WEYYWS
+636 WEYF
-642 TKNVH
+642 NN

>member
-1 MISDKIK
+1 MNISDKIK

-37 NLKRRVHS
+37 NLKRRVSS
-45 YFNKQQQ
+45 YFNKQQ
-52 SRKVSVLVSRIAD
+52 SGKVKVLVSRIAD
-65 IRFTVVNSEMEALL
+65 IKFIVVDNEMEALL
-79 LENNFIKQ
+79 LENNMIKQ
-87 YKPRYNILLKDDKTY
+87 YKPRYNIMLKDDKTY
-102 PWICIKN
+102 PWICAKN

-115 FLTRKKVNDGSTY
+115 FLTRKKVNDGSIY

-135 MTAKT
+135 TVAKT
-140 LLEMLRQL
+140 FLEMLRKL

-154 KLILK
+154 KLVLK
-159 EENIKNNHYRPC
+159 EENIYNGHYRPC
-171 LEYHVGNCKAPCDG
+171 LEYHIGNCKAPCDG
-185 SVDEEEYDSMI
+185 SMSEEEYREMI
-196 INIKKVIKGNI
+196 LNVKKVIKGNI
-207 QEVLRDMKSKMMA
+207 QEVLKDMKAQMMDHA
-220 YAAKLEFEQAQ
+220 SRLEFEQAQ

-237 DLLENYHAK
+237 DILENYHAK
-246 SVVCSNTAYDMEV
+246 SVVCSNTIFDIEV
-259 FSFEDA
+259 FSYEDA
-265 DNSFYVNYMKIVEGA
+265 GNSFYVNYMKIVEGA
-280 IIQSHSLE
+280 IIQSHSFE
-288 IKRKLEESPEELLS
+288 IKRKLDETPEELLS
-302 IAIVEIH
+302 MAIVEVR
-309 QMNSDEEADAFDA
+309 QM
-322 SLHEDC
+322 
-328 KDTLNVSI
+328 
-336 DTEADALNVST
+336 
-347 IMQNAESKINRNIK
+347 MESHNIK

-366 IELNINIEGVR
+366 IDLDIKLDGVK
-377 FTIPQRGEKREILEL
+377 FIVPQRGEKLDILEL
-392 SQRNAKQYRLEVEK
+392 SKRNAKQYRLDTEK

-414 RHTKRILSQMKED
+414 RHTKRILNQMKDD
-427 LKLPVLPEVIEC
+427 LRLPELPEVIEC

-453 MTQFVNAKPNKS
+453 MVQFVNAKPNKS

-487 IYRRYSR
+487 VYRRYKR
-494 LLNEN
+494 LLDEG

-510 GKGQLSSAVK
+510 GKGQLSSAIK
-520 ILQQLGLYGKI
+520 ILRQLGLYGKI

-612 VKNIKDA
+612 VKNIKEA
-619 SLETLEGI
+619 SLETLEKI
-627 IGKAKAKIV
+627 VGKAKAKIV
-636 WEYYWS
+636 WEYF
-642 TKNVH
+642 NHQ

>member
-17 PGVYRYYDDKG
+17 PGVYQYFDEKG

-37 NLKRRVHS
+37 NLKRRVSS

-52 SRKVSVLVSRIAD
+52 SSKVKVLVSRIAD
-65 IRFTVVNSEMEALL
+65 IRFTVVDNEMEALL

-102 PWICIKN
+102 PWICVKN

-115 FLTRKKVNDGSTY
+115 FLTRKKVNDGSIY

-135 MTAKT
+135 TVAKT
-140 LLEMLRQL
+140 FLEMLRKL

-159 EENIKNNHYRPC
+159 EENINNGHYRPC
-171 LEYHVGNCKAPCDG
+171 LEYHIGNCKAPCDG
-185 SVDEEEYDSMI
+185 SMSEEDYRQMI
-196 INIKKVIKGNI
+196 LNVKKVIKGNI
-207 QEVLRDMKSKMMA
+207 QEVLKDMKNQMMDHA
-220 YAAKLEFEQAQ
+220 SRLEFEQAQ

-237 DLLENYHAK
+237 DILENYHAR
-246 SVVCSNTAYDMEV
+246 SVVCSNTIFDIEV
-259 FSFEDA
+259 FSYEDA
-265 DNSFYVNYMKIVEGA
+265 DSSFYVNYMKIVEGA
-280 IIQSHSLE
+280 IIQSHSFE
-288 IKRKLEESPEELLS
+288 IKRKLDETAEELMS
-302 IAIVEIH
+302 MAIVEVR
-309 QMNSDEEADAFDA
+309 QM
-322 SLHEDC
+322 
-328 KDTLNVSI
+328 
-336 DTEADALNVST
+336 
-347 IMQNAESKINRNIK
+347 MESNHIK

-366 IELNINIEGVR
+366 IELDIKLDGVK
-377 FTIPQRGEKREILEL
+377 FTIPQRGEKLEILEL
-392 SQRNAKQYRLEVEK
+392 SQRNAKQYRIETEK

-414 RHTKRILSQMKED
+414 RHTKRVLNQMKDD
-427 LKLPVLPEVIEC
+427 LRLPVLPEVIEC

-453 MTQFVNAKPNKS
+453 MVQFVNAKPNKS

-487 IYRRYSR
+487 IYRRYRR
-494 LLNEN
+494 LLDEG

-520 ILQQLGLYGKI
+520 ILQQLDLYGKI

-558 ETLKVIQHIRDEAH
+558 ETLKVIQYIRDEAH

-596 GIGKQT
+596 GIGKLT

-612 VKNIKDA
+612 VKNIKEA
-619 SLETLEGI
+619 SLETLEKI

-636 WEYYWS
+636 HEYFE
-642 TKNVH
+642 K

>member
-65 IRFTVVNSEMEALL
+65 IKFTVVNSEMEALL

-109 ERFPRV
+109 EKFPRV

-154 KLILK
+154 KLILRQ
-159 EENIKNNHYRPC
+159 ENINNGHYRPC
-171 LEYHVGNCKAPCDG
+171 LEYHIGNCKAPCDG
-185 SVDEEEYDSMI
+185 SISEDDYNEMI
-196 INIKKVIKGNI
+196 YNVKKVIKGNI

-220 YAAKLEFEQAQ
+220 LAAKLEFEQAQ
-231 VIKDKY
+231 AIKDKY

-246 SVVCSNTAYDMEV
+246 SVVCSNTAHDMEV

-265 DNSFYVNYMKIVEGA
+265 DASFYINYMKIVEGA

-288 IKRKLEESPEELLS
+288 IKRKLEETPEELLS
-302 IAIVEIH
+302 MAIIEIH
-309 QMNSDEEADAFDA
+309 QMNAGTDSDTD
-322 SLHEDC
+322 SH
-328 KDTLNVSI
+328 
-336 DTEADALNVST
+336 
-347 IMQNAESKINRNIK
+347 INKGKKNR

-366 IELNINIEGVR
+366 IELDIDIEGVR
-377 FTIPQRGEKREILEL
+377 FTVPQRGEKFEILEL
-392 SQRNAKQYRLEVEK
+392 SQRNAKQYRLEMEK

-414 RHTKRILSQMKED
+414 RHTKRILNQMKED

-487 IYRRYSR
+487 LYRRYSR

-520 ILQQLGLYGKI
+520 ILQQLGLFGKI

-612 VKNIKDA
+612 VKNIKEA
-619 SLETLEGI
+619 SIETLEAI
-627 IGKAKAKIV
+627 VGKAKAKIV
-636 WEYYWS
+636 WNYFQE
-642 TKNVH
+642 NNL

>member
-109 ERFPRV
+109 EKFPRV

-154 KLILK
+154 KLILRQ
-159 EENIKNNHYRPC
+159 ENINNGHYRPC
-171 LEYHVGNCKAPCDG
+171 LEYHIGNCKAPCDG
-185 SVDEEEYDSMI
+185 SVSEDDYNEMI
-196 INIKKVIKGNI
+196 YNVKKVIKGNI

-220 YAAKLEFEQAQ
+220 HAAKLEFEQAQ

-246 SVVCSNTAYDMEV
+246 SVVCSNTAHDMEV

-265 DNSFYVNYMKIVEGA
+265 DASFYINYMKIVEGA

-288 IKRKLEESPEELLS
+288 IKRKLEETPEELLS
-302 IAIVEIH
+302 MAIIEIH
-309 QMNSDEEADAFDA
+309 QMNAGTDSDTD
-322 SLHEDC
+322 SH
-328 KDTLNVSI
+328 
-336 DTEADALNVST
+336 
-347 IMQNAESKINRNIK
+347 INKGKKNR

-366 IELNINIEGVR
+366 IELDIDIEGVR
-377 FTIPQRGEKREILEL
+377 FTVPQRGEKFEILEL
-392 SQRNAKQYRLEVEK
+392 SQRNAKQYRLEMEK

-414 RHTKRILSQMKED
+414 RHTKRILNQMKED

-520 ILQQLGLYGKI
+520 ILQQLGLFGKI

-612 VKNIKDA
+612 VKNIKEA
-619 SLETLEGI
+619 SIETLEAI
-627 IGKAKAKIV
+627 VGKAKAKIV
-636 WEYYWS
+636 WEYFRS
-642 TKNVH
+642 I

>member
-1 MISDKIK
+1 MTISDKIK
-8 SILKTIPTD
+8 SILKTSPTD

-52 SRKVSVLVSRIAD
+52 SRKVSVLVSRIDD

-109 ERFPRV
+109 EKFPRV

-154 KLILK
+154 KLILRQ
-159 EENIKNNHYRPC
+159 ENIKNGHYRPC
-171 LEYHVGNCKAPCDG
+171 LEYHIGNCKAPCDG
-185 SVDEEEYDSMI
+185 SVSEDDYNEMI
-196 INIKKVIKGNI
+196 YNVKKVIKGNI
-207 QEVLRDMKSKMMA
+207 QEVLRDMRSKMMA
-220 YAAKLEFEQAQ
+220 HAAKLEFEQAQ
-231 VIKDKY
+231 DIKDKY

-246 SVVCSNTAYDMEV
+246 SVVCSNTAHDMEV

-265 DNSFYVNYMKIVEGA
+265 DASFYINYMKIVEGA

-288 IKRKLEESPEELLS
+288 IKRKLEETPEELLS
-302 IAIVEIH
+302 MAIIEIH
-309 QMNSDEEADAFDA
+309 QMNTGTDSDTD
-322 SLHEDC
+322 SH
-328 KDTLNVSI
+328 
-336 DTEADALNVST
+336 
-347 IMQNAESKINRNIK
+347 INKGKKNR
-361 EIIVP
+361 EIIIP
-366 IELNINIEGVR
+366 IELDINIEGVR
-377 FTIPQRGEKREILEL
+377 FTVPQRGEKFEILEL
-392 SQRNAKQYRLEVEK
+392 SQRNAKQYRLEMEK

-414 RHTKRILSQMKED
+414 RHTKRILNQMKED

-520 ILQQLGLYGKI
+520 ILQQLGLFGKI

-612 VKNIKDA
+612 VKNIKEA
-619 SLETLEGI
+619 SIETLESI
-627 IGKAKAKIV
+627 VGKAKAKIV
-636 WEYYWS
+636 WEHF
-642 TKNVH
+642 KGVL

>member
-52 SRKVSVLVSRIAD
+52 SRKVSVLVSRIDD

-109 ERFPRV
+109 EKFPRV

-154 KLILK
+154 KLILRQ
-159 EENIKNNHYRPC
+159 ENIKNGHYRPC
-171 LEYHVGNCKAPCDG
+171 LEYHIGNCKAPCDG
-185 SVDEEEYDSMI
+185 SISEDDYNEMI
-196 INIKKVIKGNI
+196 YNVKKVIKGNI

-220 YAAKLEFEQAQ
+220 HAAKLEFEQAQ

-246 SVVCSNTAYDMEV
+246 SVVCSNTAHDMEV

-265 DNSFYVNYMKIVEGA
+265 DASFYINYMKIVEGA

-288 IKRKLEESPEELLS
+288 IKRKLEETPEELLS
-302 IAIVEIH
+302 MAIIEIH
-309 QMNSDEEADAFDA
+309 QMNAGTDSDTD
-322 SLHEDC
+322 SH
-328 KDTLNVSI
+328 
-336 DTEADALNVST
+336 
-347 IMQNAESKINRNIK
+347 INKGKKNR
-361 EIIVP
+361 EIIIP
-366 IELNINIEGVR
+366 IELDINIEGVR
-377 FTIPQRGEKREILEL
+377 FTVPQRGEKFEILEL
-392 SQRNAKQYRLEVEK
+392 SQRNAKQYRLEMEK

-414 RHTKRILSQMKED
+414 RHTKRILNQMKED

-520 ILQQLGLYGKI
+520 ILQQLGLFGKI

-612 VKNIKDA
+612 VKNIKEA
-619 SLETLEGI
+619 SIETLEAFV
-627 IGKAKAKIV
+627 GKAKAKIV
-636 WEYYWS
+636 WNYFQE
-642 TKNVH
+642 NNL

>member
-1 MISDKIK
+1 MNDKIK
-8 SILKTIPTD
+8 SILKTIPSD
-17 PGVYRYYDDKG
+17 PGVYQYFDEKG

-65 IRFTVVNSEMEALL
+65 IRFTVVSSEMEALL

-102 PWICIKN
+102 PWICVKN

-154 KLILK
+154 KLILRQ
-159 EENIKNNHYRPC
+159 ENIDNGHYRPC
-171 LEYHVGNCKAPCDG
+171 LEYHIGNCKAPCDG
-185 SVDEEEYDSMI
+185 SIDEDDYNAMI
-196 INIKKVIKGNI
+196 SNIMKVIKGNI
-207 QEVLRDMKSKMMA
+207 QEVLRDMKAQMMA
-220 YAAKLEFEQAQ
+220 HAAKLEFEQAQ
-231 VIKDKY
+231 AIKDKY
-237 DLLENYHAK
+237 ELLENYRAR
-246 SVVCSNTAYDMEV
+246 SVVCSNTAHDIEV
-259 FSFEDA
+259 FSYEDSG
-265 DNSFYVNYMKIVEGA
+265 NSFYVNYMKIVEGA
-280 IIQSHSLE
+280 IIQSHSFE
-288 IKRKLEESPEELLS
+288 MKRKLDETVEELLTL
-302 IAIVEIH
+302 AIVELH
-309 QMNSDEEADAFDA
+309 QMNE
-322 SLHEDC
+322 
-328 KDTLNVSI
+328 N
-336 DTEADALNVST
+336 N
-347 IMQNAESKINRNIK
+347 NIK

-366 IELNINIEGVR
+366 TELEIELEGVR
-377 FTIPQRGEKREILEL
+377 LTVPKRGEKFEVLEL
-392 SQRNAKQYRLEVEK
+392 SKRNAKQYRLEVEK

-414 RHTKRILSQMKED
+414 RHSKRILNQIKED

-520 ILQQLGLYGKI
+520 ILQQLGLFGKI

-612 VKNIKDA
+612 VKNIKEA
-619 SLETLEGI
+619 SLETLEKI
-627 IGKAKAKIV
+627 VGKAKGKLV
-636 WEYYWS
+636 WEYFRRER
-642 TKNVH
+642 K

>member
-37 NLKRRVHS
+37 NLKRRVSS

-52 SRKVSVLVSRIAD
+52 SGKVKVLVSRIAD
-65 IRFTVVNSEMEALL
+65 IKFTVVNNEMEALL

-102 PWICIKN
+102 PWICVKN

-115 FLTRKKVNDGSTY
+115 FLTRKKVNDGSIY

-159 EENIKNNHYRPC
+159 EEHIYNGHYRPC
-171 LEYHVGNCKAPCDG
+171 LEYHIGNCKAPCDG
-185 SVDEEEYDSMI
+185 SISEEDYRQMI
-196 INIKKVIKGNI
+196 LNVKKVIKGNI
-207 QEVLRDMKSKMMA
+207 KEVLTDMKAQMMDHA
-220 YAAKLEFEQAQ
+220 SRLEFEQAQ

-246 SVVCSNTAYDMEV
+246 SVVCSNSIFDIEV
-259 FSFEDA
+259 FSYEDA
-265 DNSFYVNYMKIVEGA
+265 ENSFYVNYMKIVEGA
-280 IIQSHSLE
+280 IIQSHSFE
-288 IKRKLEESPEELLS
+288 IKRKLDESPEELMS
-302 IAIVEIH
+302 MAIVEIR
-309 QMNSDEEADAFDA
+309 QMMYSN
-322 SLHEDC
+322 
-328 KDTLNVSI
+328 
-336 DTEADALNVST
+336 
-347 IMQNAESKINRNIK
+347 NIK

-366 IELNINIEGVR
+366 IELDIKLDGVK
-377 FTIPQRGEKREILEL
+377 FTVPQRGEKLDILQL
-392 SQRNAKQYRLEVEK
+392 SQRNAKQHRIETEK

-414 RHTKRILSQMKED
+414 RHTKRILNQMKDD
-427 LKLPVLPEVIEC
+427 LNLPVLPEVIEC

-453 MTQFVNAKPNKS
+453 MTQFVNARPNKS

-487 IYRRYSR
+487 IYRRYRR
-494 LLNEN
+494 LLDEE

-520 ILQQLGLYGKI
+520 ILQQLGLFGKI

-612 VKNIKDA
+612 VKNIKEA
-619 SLETLEGI
+619 NLETLEKI

-636 WEYYWS
+636 KEYFDKTS
-642 TKNVH
+642 AI

>member
-1 MISDKIK
+1 MNISDKIK

-17 PGVYRYYDDKG
+17 PGVYQYFDEKG

-37 NLKRRVHS
+37 NLKRRVSS

-52 SRKVSVLVSRIAD
+52 SGKVKVLVSRIAD
-65 IRFTVVNSEMEALL
+65 IRFTVVNNEMEALL

-102 PWICIKN
+102 PWICVKN

-115 FLTRKKVNDGSTY
+115 FLTRKKVNDGSIY

-135 MTAKT
+135 TVAKT
-140 LLEMLRQL
+140 FLEMLRKL

-159 EENIKNNHYRPC
+159 EENINNGHYRPC
-171 LEYHVGNCKAPCDG
+171 LEYHIGNCKAPCDG
-185 SVDEEEYDSMI
+185 SMSEEDYRQMI
-196 INIKKVIKGNI
+196 LNVKKVIKGNI
-207 QEVLRDMKSKMMA
+207 QEVLKDMKNQMMDHA
-220 YAAKLEFEQAQ
+220 SRLEFEQAQ

-237 DLLENYHAK
+237 DILENYHAR
-246 SVVCSNTAYDMEV
+246 SVVCSNTIFDIEV
-259 FSFEDA
+259 FSYEDA
-265 DNSFYVNYMKIVEGA
+265 DSSFYVNYMKIVEGA
-280 IIQSHSLE
+280 IIQSHSFE
-288 IKRKLEESPEELLS
+288 IKRKLDETAEELMS
-302 IAIVEIH
+302 IAIVEVR
-309 QMNSDEEADAFDA
+309 QM
-322 SLHEDC
+322 
-328 KDTLNVSI
+328 
-336 DTEADALNVST
+336 
-347 IMQNAESKINRNIK
+347 MESNQIK

-366 IELNINIEGVR
+366 IELDIKLDGVK
-377 FTIPQRGEKREILEL
+377 FTIPQRGEKLEILEL
-392 SQRNAKQYRLEVEK
+392 SQRNAKQYRIETEK

-414 RHTKRILSQMKED
+414 RHTKRVLNQMKDD
-427 LKLPVLPEVIEC
+427 LRLPVLPEVIEC

-453 MTQFVNAKPNKS
+453 MVQFVNAKPNKS

-487 IYRRYSR
+487 IYRRYRR
-494 LLNEN
+494 LLDEG

-520 ILQQLGLYGKI
+520 ILQQLDLYGKI

-596 GIGKQT
+596 GIGKLT

-612 VKNIKDA
+612 VKNIKEA
-619 SLETLEGI
+619 SLETLEKI

-636 WEYYWS
+636 HEYFE
-642 TKNVH
+642 K

>member
-1 MISDKIK
+1 MTISDKIK

-52 SRKVSVLVSRIAD
+52 SRKVSVLVSRIDD

-109 ERFPRV
+109 EKFPRV

-154 KLILK
+154 KLILRQ
-159 EENIKNNHYRPC
+159 ENIKNGHYRPC
-171 LEYHVGNCKAPCDG
+171 LEYHIGNCKAPCDG
-185 SVDEEEYDSMI
+185 SVSEDDYNEMI
-196 INIKKVIKGNI
+196 YNVKKVIKGNI
-207 QEVLRDMKSKMMA
+207 QEVLRDMRSKMMA
-220 YAAKLEFEQAQ
+220 HAAKLEFEQAQ
-231 VIKDKY
+231 VIKNKY

-246 SVVCSNTAYDMEV
+246 SVVCSNTAHDMEV

-265 DNSFYVNYMKIVEGA
+265 DASFYINYMKIVEGA

-288 IKRKLEESPEELLS
+288 IKRKLEETPEELLS
-302 IAIVEIH
+302 MAIIEIH
-309 QMNSDEEADAFDA
+309 QMNAGTDSDTD
-322 SLHEDC
+322 SH
-328 KDTLNVSI
+328 
-336 DTEADALNVST
+336 
-347 IMQNAESKINRNIK
+347 INKGKKNR
-361 EIIVP
+361 EIIIP
-366 IELNINIEGVR
+366 IELDIDIEGVR
-377 FTIPQRGEKREILEL
+377 FTVPQRGEKFEILEL
-392 SQRNAKQYRLEVEK
+392 SQRNAKQYRLEMEK

-414 RHTKRILSQMKED
+414 RHTKRILNQMKED

-520 ILQQLGLYGKI
+520 ILQQLGLFGKI

-612 VKNIKDA
+612 VKNIKEA
-619 SLETLEGI
+619 SIETLESI
-627 IGKAKAKIV
+627 VGKAKAKIV
-636 WEYYWS
+636 WEHF
-642 TKNVH
+642 KGVL